1 MLINKITLTRLPKT
15 FEILKGMMVLTKS
28 ALGVDH
34 QQYCCSEI
42 PSKHVEWP
50 KLCGKNITFFPVKS
64 DGV

>member
-1 MLINKITLTRLPKT
+1 MLINKITLPRLLKT
-15 FEILKGMMVLTKS
+15 SEISKGMMVLTKS

-42 PSKHVEWP
+42 SSKHVGWP
-50 KLCGKNITFFPVKS
+50 KLCGKNIKFFPVKS